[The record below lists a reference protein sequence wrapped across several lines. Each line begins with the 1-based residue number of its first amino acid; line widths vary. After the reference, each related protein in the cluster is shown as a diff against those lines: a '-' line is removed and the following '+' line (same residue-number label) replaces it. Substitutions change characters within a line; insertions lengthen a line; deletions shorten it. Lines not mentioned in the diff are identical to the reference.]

1 MEFNKTVTELGDV
14 QTMKDYGDAKSEWGV
29 ALDLLRQERAKANFR
44 AAQDIADKSIKSDLK
59 LEKAIE
65 AQQQELMTCLGML
78 RGSVGQMDDAK
89 DFVDALCGGEDNLIN
104 RVIDTI

>member
-1 MEFNKTVTELGDV
+1 MTPSLSGALPLTSC
-14 QTMKDYGDAKSEWGV
+14 ARSE
-29 ALDLLRQERAKANFR
+29 AKANFR

-65 AQQQELMTCLGML
+65 AQQKELMTCLGML

-89 DFVDALCGGEDNLIN
+89 DFVDALCGGD
-104 RVIDTI
+104 DTA